1 MGGGAHLKID
11 EFSTIVDP
19 SFSEDRT
26 GLIGSWRQR
35 QIALQRWILKAT

>member
-19 SFSEDRT
+19 SFNEDRT
-26 GLIGSWRQR
+26 GLIGRRRQR
-35 QIALQRWILKAT
+35 QKALQRCILKAT